1 MENQNLY
8 NDNTFNIQSITDI
21 EDIDQIYLLA
31 NGTEDFKFRLGSDF
45 FSYNKENQSLMHYA
59 DYKSLYEGTN
69 SKLIYENGQAIDND
83 YADAIVNGLN
93 KINLENFREF
103 DLKNLEQFYVNKEDK
118 GIAIDLRKGAT
129 NAKSVDKG
137 LKTVVGK
144 FDVLKSE
151 EMKPVKDII
160 DTFTSLASLLF
171 LINLKKNKDLTA
183 DENNKIIGLMME
195 EINKGHF
202 NVEDFNDKV
211 LNKVPGL
218 SEVLKDYK
226 ENYCKDFNLQLNK
239 DGEVINNSSNIILL
253 EERLDKLNVLLLG
266 EGVKPLLLENPKDTN
281 KLNSI
286 IPQENDTMKFIKDF
300 IMKDNS
306 LNYQNYT
313 SNEIAA
319 GAMLAGIKTDL
330 KRDKFN
336 SSDNLFPEFTDFCFK
351 NNIDFVKIGS
361 LSDNIIGKITG
372 FTLVNTNEESQT
384 TSKGLKQ

>member
-8 NDNTFNIQSITDI
+8 NDNTFNIQSISDI
-21 EDIDQIYLLA
+21 EDVNQIYLLA
-31 NGTEDFKFRLGSDF
+31 NNHVDFKFRLGQDF
-45 FSYNKENQSLMHYA
+45 FSYDKENKSLKHYP

-69 SKLIYENGQAIDND
+69 EKLVYENGKAIDND
-83 YADAIVNGLN
+83 YAESIIDGLS
-93 KINLENFREF
+93 KINLEHFKEF
-103 DLKNLEQFYVNKEDK
+103 DLKDLEQFYVNKEDK
-118 GIAIDLRKGAT
+118 GIAIDLKEGAS
-129 NAKSVDKG
+129 NVKNVDKG
-137 LKTVVGK
+137 LKDVTGK
-144 FDVLKSE
+144 FDVLKAE
-151 EMKPVKDII
+151 EMKPVKDVI
-160 DTFTSLASLLF
+160 DTFTSLGSLLF
-171 LINLKKNKDLTA
+171 LINLRKNKDLTA

-218 SEVLKDYK
+218 TNVLRDYK
-226 ENYCKDFNLQLNK
+226 ENYCKDFNLHINK
-239 DGEVINNSSNIILL
+239 DGEIINNSSNIILL

-266 EGVKPLLLENPKDTN
+266 EGIKPLLLENPKDTN

-300 IMKDNS
+300 IIKDNS

-330 KRDKFN
+330 KRDKFDTTN
-336 SSDNLFPEFTDFCFK
+336 NLFPEFTDFCFK
-351 NNIDFVKIGS
+351 NDIDFVKIGA

-372 FTLVNTNEESQT
+372 FTLVNANEESQT
-384 TSKGLKQ
+384 RNKGLK